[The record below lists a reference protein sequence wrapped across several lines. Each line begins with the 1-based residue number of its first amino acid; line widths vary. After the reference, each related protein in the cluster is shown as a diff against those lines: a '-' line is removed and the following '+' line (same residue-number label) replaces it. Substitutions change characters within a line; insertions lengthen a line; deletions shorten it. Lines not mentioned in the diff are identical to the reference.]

1 MATSHSTASGVVRST
16 AARTADFILPPMV
29 RSPDAG
35 HIPDAR
41 QPCSRRSLWR
51 VLPKFSV
58 VEMGSYGI
66 ELIAVGAIWVR
77 IAPLLSLIQIAG
89 TNS

>member
-1 MATSHSTASGVVRST
+1 
-16 AARTADFILPPMV
+16 
-29 RSPDAG
+29 
-35 HIPDAR
+35 
-41 QPCSRRSLWR
+41 
-51 VLPKFSV
+51 
-58 VEMGSYGI
+58 MGSYGI